1 MTQWWKENFNWI
13 KWLAGIL
20 FWVASILLTNYV
32 SFRETKSEIKLV
44 DEKFNM
50 VIKAL
55 DNFDHR
61 FTTIEEYILYK
72 EKK

>member
-1 MTQWWKENFNWI
+1 MNE
-13 KWLAGIL
+13 WLCNNLSWLRWVLGIIWTA
-20 FWVASILLTNYV
+20 FVFGVATYV